1 MKGCIQM
8 QKMLSLTLGDPF
20 EDGHGKTSTHIF
32 KVTSPGDTDPIDHIK
47 QLEEDIKQKF
57 NLDIENW
64 FVEYE
69 ENYIPN
75 DDVQKLVELGIVN
88 QGDVED
94 NHKYEIWGVDWYTS
108 IWMQLLKKADPNIE
122 IEEVKF
128 EQIESKCEGYGLF
141 L

>member
-8 QKMLSLTLGDPF
+8 EKMLSLTLGDPC

-32 KVTSPGDTDPIDHIK
+32 KVTSPGDTDPIEHIK
-47 QLEEDIKQKF
+47 QLEEILESEYDIH
-57 NLDIENW
+57 LDWW
-64 FVEYE
+64 FANYE
-69 ENYIPN
+69 ENYVH
-75 DDVQKLVELGIVN
+75 DDEARRLVELGIIKEE
-88 QGDVED
+88 DVKD
-94 NHKYEIWGVDWYTS
+94 NKYSFWDSDEYIYV
-108 IWMQLLKKADPNIE
+108 WMQLLKKADPNIE